1 MTIMTI
7 IDPNLPHL
15 APEFDAESWDF
26 LIETNPKLAENLQR
40 EIADG
45 KKPEDIWVG
54 CKKLLPQHR
63 HNTIC
68 FRLYQAARHLYREAK
83 QE

>member
-1 MTIMTI
+1 MTIL
-7 IDPNLPHL
+7 DSLLPHL
-15 APEFDAESWDF
+15 APEFDAESWEY
-26 LIETNPKLAENLQR
+26 LLETNSELAESLEK

-45 KKPEDIWVG
+45 RTPEQIWTG
-54 CKKLLPQHR
+54 CRKLLPVHR

-68 FRLYQAARHLYREAK
+68 FRLFQAARHLYREAK